1 MIESGDLYLA
11 DLHGEQRQVVMVIS
25 TTRFH
30 EYTGRALVAPSVA
43 LTPLDDE
50 MPWRIVLDQQIFA
63 VDFLRSVPTDRLVER
78 VGRTPASAV
87 RAARR
92 ALLAIT

>member
-1 MIESGDLYLA
+1 
-11 DLHGEQRQVVMVIS
+11 
-25 TTRFH
+25 
-30 EYTGRALVAPSVA
+30 
-43 LTPLDDE
+43 
-50 MPWRIVLDQQIFA
+50 MPWRVVLDQQIFA